1 SLAIYFVCAGAI
13 IFFSKNV
20 CMRWS
25 NFLIQRATS
34 YALEQLSDSASNFV
48 CAGATFVDFVI
59 FRRCE
64 CLFFK
69 KCRTYV
75 AEIAIIYLSSSSD
88 FLISL
93 TFSDDK
99 FVNWIT
105 YSSGNTCFMSLT
117 LK

>member
-1 SLAIYFVCAGAI
+1 
-13 IFFSKNV
+13 
-20 CMRWS
+20 MRWS

-34 YALEQLSDSASNFV
+34 YALEQLFDSASNFV

-99 FVNWIT
+99 LDRKSTRLN
-105 YSSGNTCFMSLT
+105 SSHVAISYAVFC
-117 LK
+117 LKKK